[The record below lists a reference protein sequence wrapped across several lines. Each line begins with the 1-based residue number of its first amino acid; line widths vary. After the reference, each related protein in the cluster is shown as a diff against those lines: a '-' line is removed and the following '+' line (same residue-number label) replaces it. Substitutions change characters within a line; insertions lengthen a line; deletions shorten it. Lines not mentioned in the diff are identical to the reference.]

1 MSPEERQIESDV
13 IELREAGPE
22 NPEPAIS
29 APEKGDQESL
39 PCLGEDYEVLGQIGR
54 GGMGSVYKVRD
65 RKLDRIL
72 AFKLLDRTLAEDQV
86 ALKRFEQE
94 AAAASQLDHDNL
106 VAVYGH
112 GRTHDGTPYLVMDY
126 LEGKNLSEVLKEEGT
141 MEPGRALSIF
151 QQIAEALRHAH
162 EKNVIHRDIKPT
174 NIILTRTESGVEIA
188 RIVDFGIAKVMP
200 AANRETHDLTETGEV
215 FGSPHYMSPEQ
226 CLGFMLDQRSDI
238 YSLGCLMY
246 EALTGDSPFA
256 GANPIQVVVKHIN
269 EDPVKFP
276 ASITTGSIA
285 KKLERAVLHCL
296 EKDKNNRYQSASD
309 LIKDLDLIKAGKNP
323 PAYSSGKKHKAQFSQ
338 RQVLSFWFASLLVL
352 FYTPAIIAGTS
363 FGNILSTLM
372 PAAAAAIGLLGTW
385 VFYSM
390 AWDKHKQM
398 HGGRASASAWWSLL
412 IPAFIGTAILS
423 LVPFAVS
430 IMGLGISLPKELVEA
445 LFPIPLFL
453 HIFSVLGALASSLGY
468 LIFRKEKKVAFPYIV
483 TRLFCTVMVLVG
495 LACVLLPKPIALGL
509 QGTAWYVE
517 KHNPGLCLRIM
528 DLASFFDSDLQACI
542 SLAQRAAGDGRYRD
556 AIGYLDRFLSLNNKD
571 IYQRSIAFYHR
582 ADCHNKLG
590 IKDQATKDALAA
602 VKENPNK
609 EQTLKAVDLL
619 KGMGEY
625 QYALQ
630 AIDIKLARFPR
641 EMDVQKKRLELL
653 IEMKRFQE
661 AINTID
667 SLIAAGGQTDLQSMH
682 FVKAELERKLGLDA
696 LARTDYWT
704 VIRILEPLPPTPY
717 GNALMSWSYKQIGD
731 GIHADQYRKE
741 SGLSAP
747 SATIEQE
754 LASRELTIK
763 LKGD

>member
-1 MSPEERQIESDV
+1 MSREEKQIESEK
-13 IELREAGPE
+13 IELREAEPEISEPE
-22 NPEPAIS
+22 NSEQ
-29 APEKGDQESL
+29 GSL
-39 PCLGEDYEVLGQIGR
+39 PFLGDDYEVLGQIGR

-65 RKLDRIL
+65 RNLDRIM

-112 GRTHDGTPYLVMDY
+112 GRTRDGTPYLVMDY

-162 EKNVIHRDIKPT
+162 EQNVIHRDIKPT
-174 NIILTRTESGVEIA
+174 NIILTRTDSGAEIA

-276 ASITTGSIA
+276 SSITTGSIA
-285 KKLERAVLHCL
+285 KKLERVVLHCL

-309 LIKDLDLIKAGKNP
+309 LLKDLDLIKVGKNP
-323 PAYSSGKKHKAQFSQ
+323 PAYSLGKKHKAQFSQ
-338 RQVLSFWFASLLVL
+338 RQVLGFWFASLLVL
-352 FYTPAIIAGTS
+352 FYTPAIIAGSS

-390 AWDKHKQM
+390 AWDKHKQI
-398 HGGRASASAWWSLL
+398 HGGKASASAWWSLL

-430 IMGLGISLPKELVEA
+430 IMGLGISLPKELVEV

-453 HIFSVLGALASSLGY
+453 HIFSVIGALASSLGY
-468 LIFRKEKKVAFPYIV
+468 LIFRKEEKIAFHYIV

-517 KHNPGLCLRIM
+517 KHNPGLCLQIM
-528 DLASFFDSDLQACI
+528 DLASLFDRGLHSYI
-542 SLAQRAAGDGRYRD
+542 SLAERAAAVSRYQD
-556 AIGYLDRFLSLNNKD
+556 AISYLDRFLALEKLD
-571 IYQRSIAFYHR
+571 IYQTSNALYHR
-582 ADCHNKLG
+582 ADYHNKLG
-590 IKDQATKDALAA
+590 MKDQAIKDALAS
-602 VKENPNK
+602 VKENPGIG
-609 EQTLKAVDLL
+609 QTQKVVDLL
-619 KGMGEY
+619 KGMGES
-625 QYALQ
+625 QSALQ
-630 AIDIKLARFPR
+630 AIDTCLAKFPG
-641 EMDVQKKRLELL
+641 EMECQRKRLEMI

-661 AINTID
+661 AINAID
-667 SLIAAGGQTDLQSMH
+667 SLMASGGQTDLQSLH

-704 VIRILEPLPPTPY
+704 VIKILEPLPATPY
-717 GNALMSWSYKQIGD
+717 GDALMSWSYKQIGD
-731 GIHADQYRKE
+731 QIYADQYKKK
-741 SGLSAP
+741 SGLSDP

-754 LASRELTIK
+754 LAGKKLPIK

>member
-1 MSPEERQIESDV
+1 
-13 IELREAGPE
+13 
-22 NPEPAIS
+22 
-29 APEKGDQESL
+29 
-39 PCLGEDYEVLGQIGR
+39 
-54 GGMGSVYKVRD
+54 MGSVYKVRD
-65 RKLDRIL
+65 RNLDRIM

-112 GRTHDGTPYLVMDY
+112 GRTRDGTPYLVMDY

-151 QQIAEALRHAH
+151 QQIAEALKHAH

-174 NIILTRTESGVEIA
+174 NIILTRTESGAEIA

-276 ASITTGSIA
+276 SSITTGSIA
-285 KKLERAVLHCL
+285 KKLERVVLHCL

-309 LIKDLDLIKAGKNP
+309 LLKDLDLIKAGKNP
-323 PAYSSGKKHKAQFSQ
+323 PAYALGKKHKAQFSQ
-338 RQVLSFWFASLLVL
+338 RQVLGFWFASMLVL

-363 FGNILSTLM
+363 FGSILTTLM
-372 PAAAAAIGLLGTW
+372 PTAAAAIGLLGTW

-390 AWDKHKQM
+390 AWDKHKQI
-398 HGGRASASAWWSLL
+398 HGGKASASAWWSLL

-430 IMGLGISLPKELVEA
+430 MMGLGISLPKELVEV

-453 HIFSVLGALASSLGY
+453 HIFSVIGAFASSLGY
-468 LIFRKEKKVAFPYIV
+468 LIFRKEEKVAFPYIL
-483 TRLFCTVMVLVG
+483 TRFFCTVMVLVG
-495 LACVLLPKPIALGL
+495 LACVLLPKPVSLGL

-517 KHNPGLCLRIM
+517 KHNQALCIQLM
-528 DLASFFDSDLQACI
+528 DLAFLLDKQLHSYTA
-542 SLAQRAAGDGRYRD
+542 LAERAAGEGRYRD
-556 AIGYLDRFLSLNNKD
+556 AIDYMDRF
-571 IYQRSIAFYHR
+571 IAQEKIDKYPKAHAHLTR
-582 ADCHNKLG
+582 AGYYKKLG
-590 IKDQATKDALAA
+590 LKERAIEDALAA
-602 VKENPNK
+602 AKETPDENMSNQAAEFLKEMGAYQPAYQVVEAFLVKKPGSTEF
-609 EQTLKAVDLL
+609 Q
-619 KGMGEY
+619 
-625 QYALQ
+625 
-630 AIDIKLARFPR
+630 KL
-641 EMDVQKKRLELL
+641 RLELL
-653 IEMKRFQE
+653 IHMKRFKE
-661 AINTID
+661 AIDAID
-667 SLIAAGGQTDLQSMH
+667 SMIVSGGIDPQSLH
-682 FVKAELERKLGLDA
+682 FVKAELERRIGLDA

-704 VIRILEPLPPTPY
+704 VIRILEPLPSTAY
-717 GNALMSWSYKQIGD
+717 GDALISWSYKQLGD
-731 GIHADQYRKE
+731 SIDSEKYRLK
-741 SGLSAP
+741 SGLSDP
-747 SATIEQE
+747 LATIEDE
-754 LASRELTIK
+754 MASKKLPIK
-763 LKGD
+763 IKGE